1 LNLYQKRSHELQ
13 AFHLDIL
20 QLDLGNISLANSVIS
35 SIDPVHMPGVSY
47 FKNKISE
54 PSDSKVLSAMDN
66 PLSIYPNP
74 SSQYFTIEW
83 KGAENGEA
91 QLLDIQG
98 RVLQRLTLSQGIGI
112 LNTDGHLPNGM
123 YLIRVQ
129 SGQGEVRTQ
138 KVLLQR

>member
-1 LNLYQKRSHELQ
+1 
-13 AFHLDIL
+13 
-20 QLDLGNISLANSVIS
+20 
-35 SIDPVHMPGVSY
+35 VHMPGVSY

-91 QLLDIQG
+91 QVLDIQG

>member
-1 LNLYQKRSHELQ
+1 L
-13 AFHLDIL
+13 
-20 QLDLGNISLANSVIS
+20 VC
-35 SIDPVHMPGVSY
+35 VS
-47 FKNKISE
+47 FSCIK
-54 PSDSKVLSAMDN
+54 L
-66 PLSIYPNP
+66 
-74 SSQYFTIEW
+74 EW